1 MGWLPPDVLKCCFCQ
16 VIKSSFQRS
25 LYPFAAACP
34 FHIVSYYYSNGAAL
48 VVKPLTIQSGE
59 KLLLIIKSFQPI
71 AQGQARASQ
80 RGARSVLHMNQS
92 ISWLT
97 YITDWSELIAS
108 PLKKSS
114 CAWSYTV
121 RLYIITWKPSNSL
134 CLFTVNKFPKLWPLQ
149 MHFKSPLFSAAASL
163 SLYYC
168 FFFFFIE
175 T

>member
-1 MGWLPPDVLKCCFCQ
+1 M
-16 VIKSSFQRS
+16 S
-25 LYPFAAACP
+25 YFAAACP
-34 FHIVSYYYSNGAAL
+34 FHIVSYYYSNRAAL

-71 AQGQARASQ
+71 AQGHARASQ
-80 RGARSVLHMNQS
+80 RGARSMLLMDQS

-114 CAWSYTV
+114 FAWSYRV

-134 CLFTVNKFPKLWPLQ
+134 CLFTVNKSSFDHCKCILSALYSLQ
-149 MHFKSPLFSAAASL
+149 LLPYHCTIVFFL
-163 SLYYC
+163 
-168 FFFFFIE
+168 FFFDRSLNLITLFIRRK
-175 T
+175 